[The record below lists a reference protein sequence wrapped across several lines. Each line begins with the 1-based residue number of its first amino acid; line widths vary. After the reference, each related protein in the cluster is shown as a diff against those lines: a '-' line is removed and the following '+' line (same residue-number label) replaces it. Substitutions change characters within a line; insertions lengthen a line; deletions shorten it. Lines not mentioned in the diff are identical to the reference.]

1 MRVQSDARGVENLPI
16 ILLLGIVLGA
26 CTLGIGARCL
36 ANVQNLSK
44 LQQAVDDFNIFV
56 ERARIV
62 SAGSEGNI
70 QQIEL
75 DLSPGR
81 IVARGQLLQLVID
94 GEIRK
99 SEVLPLPILVDG
111 HEDCEIINGWYAIE
125 LRRNSRGEHFLELRG
140 L

>member
-1 MRVQSDARGVENLPI
+1 
-16 ILLLGIVLGA
+16 VLGA

>member
-1 MRVQSDARGVENLPI
+1 MRVQRDARGVENLPM
-16 ILLLGIVLGA
+16 ILLLGVMLGV

-36 ANVQNLSK
+36 ANVRNLSE
-44 LQQAVDDFNIFV
+44 LRQAVDDFNVFA

-62 SAGSEGNI
+62 SAGGEGNI

-81 IVARGQLLQLVID
+81 IVARGKLLQLVVGD
-94 GEIRK
+94 EVRR

-111 HEDCEIINGWYAIE
+111 HEDWEVINGRYAIE
-125 LRRNSRGEHFLELRG
+125 LRRNNRGEYFLELREV
-140 L
+140 